1 MARRLLVLLVCGVVA
16 LAETAAMAAT
26 VWSGPPI
33 AFTKQ
38 PFADPTLA
46 ESQDR
51 LTSQVALTRGSAQ
64 GLYNPVREPAYSGT
78 SPAGTRWAFAGLRG
92 NPATGFAA
100 SNYANLN
107 FSTWEVALGG
117 RPSLAGNIVDRP
129 AVVHLVDEDI
139 YLDIMF
145 TDWSIGGG
153 GGGGFGY
160 ARGSPAP
167 AVGSSEDIPLP
178 LPALIALGAGLAFAG
193 SRRLA
198 SRTAAGP
205 QAGDGRPPSA

>member
-1 MARRLLVLLVCGVVA
+1 MLRCLLVVVISAVVA
-16 LAETAAMAAT
+16 MSATAGFAAT
-26 VWSGPPI
+26 VWSGPPV

-38 PFADPTLA
+38 PFADPALPGN
-46 ESQDR
+46 QDR
-51 LTSQVALTRGSAQ
+51 LTQQVALTRGSAQ
-64 GLYNPVREPAYSGT
+64 GLYNPLREQAYTGT

-92 NPATGFAA
+92 NPQTGIAA
-100 SNYANLN
+100 ANYASLN

-139 YLDIMF
+139 YLDVTF

-153 GGGGFGY
+153 GGGGFSY
-160 ARGSPAP
+160 TRASPAP
-167 AVGSSEDIPLP
+167 HGNSEDIPLP
-178 LPALIALGAGLAFAG
+178 LPAVLALGAAVAFAG

-198 SRTAAGP
+198 RRAATRS
-205 QAGDGRPPSA
+205 QDGDGRPPLA